1 MRSGYAHPEGLHTG
15 RPHDAGSVSEQR
27 KSCQYFCKHLKAP
40 IFIWENCS
48 WWWSCHSKYNTL
60 ALNRKPIIFDYPI
73 HQSDGNNVIKVP
85 CPGNSSNQMRYWKWL
100 QRFKVFQ
107 LSWKHLILDS
117 EVLPSCAILVFCRA
131 LSYLF
136 RSTTLHRS
144 RMHSCEEPSLIPA
157 PNVKR
162 HLLFLTSDSDT
173 QHTFTLVR

>member
-1 MRSGYAHPEGLHTG
+1 MFPQRGPPTMRSGYAHPEGLHTG

-85 CPGNSSNQMRYWKWL
+85 CPGNSSNQMRYWKW
-100 QRFKVFQ
+100 FKIQSISAVMKAF
-107 LSWKHLILDS
+107 DTG
-117 EVLPSCAILVFCRA
+117 
-131 LSYLF
+131 F
-136 RSTTLHRS
+136 RSVTQLCYIGFLQGS
-144 RMHSCEEPSLIPA
+144 ELSLQEY
-157 PNVKR
+157 NSTQVKNA
-162 HLLFLTSDSDT
+162 
-173 QHTFTLVR
+173 